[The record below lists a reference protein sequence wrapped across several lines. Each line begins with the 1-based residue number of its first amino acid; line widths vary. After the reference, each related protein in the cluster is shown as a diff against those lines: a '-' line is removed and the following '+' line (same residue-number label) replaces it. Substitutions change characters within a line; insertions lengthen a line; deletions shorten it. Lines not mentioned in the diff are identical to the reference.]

1 MEKISPGPLRDGT
14 GLPVPFVCF
23 SGPVAL
29 VDDGEHNGC
38 QEHAN
43 VMLMA
48 TLQVKDVPDDL
59 HRELRRRA
67 ALEGLSIR
75 DYLLRLIRNDQQR
88 PPPTEWL
95 ARLRRLEP
103 VDLGAPAA
111 ELVQADRA
119 ARDLKLLPE
128 QRQS

>member
-1 MEKISPGPLRDGT
+1 
-14 GLPVPFVCF
+14 
-23 SGPVAL
+23 
-29 VDDGEHNGC
+29 
-38 QEHAN
+38 
-43 VMLMA
+43 MLMA

-67 ALEGLSIR
+67 DMDGLSIR

-88 PPPTEWL
+88 PPATEWL

-103 VDLGAPAA
+103 LVFGATAA
-111 ELVQADRA
+111 DLVQADRA
-119 ARDLKLLPE
+119 ARDIELLPG

>member
-1 MEKISPGPLRDGT
+1 
-14 GLPVPFVCF
+14 
-23 SGPVAL
+23 
-29 VDDGEHNGC
+29 
-38 QEHAN
+38 
-43 VMLMA
+43 MLMA

-67 ALEGLSIR
+67 DLDGLSIR

-88 PPPTEWL
+88 PPATEWL

-103 VDLGAPAA
+103 LDLGAPAA
-111 ELVQADRA
+111 DLVQADRA
-119 ARDLKLLPE
+119 VRDLEALPE